1 MMYGEFLGSMPQN
14 DGEVPA
20 SSDFNNNCDICRG
33 PEIYGGLPQI
43 IDAEFWRVELNP
55 NQQLLGRS
63 FIGLKRHASTLAEL
77 TRSEILEH
85 HDVANRLD
93 RAARQAFG
101 ASMINLML
109 LMNDSVD
116 KNQEP
121 HIHSHLVPRYE
132 HPYTLGNHTY
142 ADVNYGKHYN
152 HDGKSVYKPSIK
164 EIETITREMQRYI
177 S

>member
-1 MMYGEFLGSMPQN
+1 MMNREFLASMPQD

-43 IDAEFWRVELNP
+43 IDAEFWRIELNP
-55 NQQLLGRS
+55 NQQLIGRS
-63 FIGLKRHASTLAEL
+63 FIGLKRHASTLGEL
-77 TRSEILEH
+77 TRDEILEY
-85 HDVANRLD
+85 HDVATRLD
-93 RAARQAFG
+93 IAARQAFG

-121 HIHSHLVPRYE
+121 HIHSHLIPRYE
-132 HPYTLGNHTY
+132 HPYTLGDHTY
-142 ADVNYGKHYN
+142 VDVNYGKHYN
-152 HDGKSVYKPSIK
+152 LSEKSAYKPTPE
-164 EIETITREMQRYI
+164 EIVMITKMMQDHI